1 MPNHVND
8 NDKLKINGTRVVFL
22 DRDGVINEFPGNG
35 KYVTTV
41 KDFRFLPRTLSALQ
55 MLSETGHTL
64 FVVSNQA
71 GVGRGVFSR
80 EKLDRITDRMIK
92 IVERSGGEIRKVY
105 YCTHRP
111 DAGCS
116 CRKPGIG
123 NIDKAFQSLN
133 RTMRSAK
140 HAFFVGDTKSDIETG
155 YNAGCRTIF
164 VLSGRENRRY
174 MRQWIIKPDFIAKD
188 LMEAA
193 KIIMSC
199 NGVVPK
205 RPVDLRKKR
214 A

>member
-1 MPNHVND
+1 M
-8 NDKLKINGTRVVFL
+8 KVVFL

-35 KYVTTV
+35 KYVTKV
-41 KDFRFLPRTLSALQ
+41 KDFRFLPRVLRALR
-55 MLSETGHTL
+55 MLNETGHTI

-71 GVGRGVFSR
+71 GVGRGVFSQD
-80 EKLDRITDRMIK
+80 KLDRITNRMLTD
-92 IVERSGGEIRKVY
+92 VERSGGKIRKVY

-111 DAGCS
+111 EAGCT

-123 NIDKAFQSLN
+123 SVDRAFQTLN

-140 HAFFVGDTKSDIETG
+140 NAFFVGDTKADVETG

-174 MRQWIIKPDFIAKD
+174 MRHWIIKPDYIAKD

-193 KIIMSC
+193 KIIMSS
-199 NGVVPK
+199 NGVHPK
-205 RPVDLRKKR
+205 RPVNLKKKR
-214 A
+214 V

>member
-1 MPNHVND
+1 M
-8 NDKLKINGTRVVFL
+8 KVVFL

-35 KYVTTV
+35 KYVTQL
-41 KDFRFLPRTLSALQ
+41 KDFKFLPRALAALR
-55 MLSETGHTL
+55 MLTETGHTV

-71 GVGRGVFSR
+71 GVGRGVFTQKR
-80 EKLDRITDRMIK
+80 LDEINDKMVMGI
-92 IVERSGGEIRKVY
+92 ERSGGRVRRAY

-111 DAGCS
+111 DAGCN

-123 NIDKAFQSLN
+123 SIDKAFQSLK

-140 HAFFVGDTKSDIETG
+140 HSFFVGDTKSDVETG

-174 MRQWIIKPDFIAKD
+174 MRQWIIKPDYIAKD

-193 KIIMSC
+193 KIIMSS
-199 NGVVPK
+199 NGVAPK
-205 RPVDLRKKR
+205 RPIDLRKKR

>member
-1 MPNHVND
+1 M
-8 NDKLKINGTRVVFL
+8 
-22 DRDGVINEFPGNG
+22 INEFPGHGN
-35 KYVTTV
+35 YVTQV
-41 KDFRFLPRTLSALQ
+41 KDFRFLPRALTA
-55 MLSETGHTL
+55 LRLLAETGHTI

-71 GVGRGVFSR
+71 GVGRGIFSQD
-80 EKLDRITDRMIK
+80 KLNRITKKMLSE
-92 IVERSGGEIRKVY
+92 VERTGGRIRKVY

-123 NIDKAFQSLN
+123 SIDKAFQTLN
-133 RTMRSAK
+133 RTLRSAK
-140 HAFFVGDTKSDIETG
+140 NSFFVGDTKSDIETG

-174 MRQWIIKPDFIAKD
+174 MRQWIIRPDYIAKD

-193 KIIMSC
+193 KIIMVH
-199 NGVVPK
+199 NGVAVK
-205 RPVDLRKKR
+205 QPVSTRRLR